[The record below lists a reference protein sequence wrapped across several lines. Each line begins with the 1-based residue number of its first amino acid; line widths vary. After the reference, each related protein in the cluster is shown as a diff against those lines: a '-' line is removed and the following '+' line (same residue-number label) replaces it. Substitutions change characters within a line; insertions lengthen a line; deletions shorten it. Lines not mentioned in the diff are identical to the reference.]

1 MTVRDMHY
9 DVKKKL
15 NKIDSQQ
22 YRNLRIPEIDWSLN
36 EATELF
42 VKMIAEP
49 RLRNHLGFETS
60 QRTIDDIRSIVVN
73 RDNSSP
79 IAIANNLA
87 SLPEDYWHYLKGR
100 VRMKKEGCPNVT
112 TTLTV
117 RQHDDEFEDDVY
129 SGSSYEW
136 KTVNAVFFQ
145 DGIKFYTDES
155 FEVDE
160 LYLSYIRRFAYI
172 HNAQDFGAG
181 QYNLPGGTVLTGSQ
195 DCELP
200 EQTHREIVDIAVL
213 ILSGELKDM
222 NGYQLRLEKLK
233 LNQF

>member
-36 EATELF
+36 EAAELF
-42 VKMIAEP
+42 VKMIAQP

-60 QRTIDDIRSIVVN
+60 QRTIDDIRSIVVH
-73 RDNSSP
+73 RDEGLP
-79 IAIANNLA
+79 ILIVNNLA

-100 VRMKKEGCPNVT
+100 VNMTKDDCPSKVA
-112 TTLTV
+112 TLRV

-129 SGSSYEW
+129 ASSSYEW

-145 DGIKFYTDES
+145 DGIKFYTNES
-155 FEVDE
+155 FEVNE
-160 LYLSYIRRFAYI
+160 LYMSYIRRMAYI

-181 QYNLPGGTVLTGSQ
+181 QYNLPGGQILVGSQ

-213 ILSGELKDM
+213 ILSGELKDT
-222 NGYQLRLEKLK
+222 NGYQLRMEKLK